1 MANVSVFLSDFQTG
15 RSSSSV
21 EVRLLRFWE
30 TRNVRHDGELMGVDM
45 LLLDSRKYLIKLHLL
60 FISIAASGDH
70 AAGHRE
76 CTPACDP
83 HASSESGVGYSL
95 TGFDVTRCNQNYR
108 LSDSSLLIRFSN
120 STLYQRIPQT
130 VTAVIIYINFLQ
142 TVYLRI
148 LTVDNVTV
156 DLNTL

>member
-60 FISIAASGDH
+60 FISI
-70 AAGHRE
+70 
-76 CTPACDP
+76 
-83 HASSESGVGYSL
+83 V
-95 TGFDVTRCNQNYR
+95 FDRF
-108 LSDSSLLIRFSN
+108 SSLAI
-120 STLYQRIPQT
+120 STI
-130 VTAVIIYINFLQ
+130 
-142 TVYLRI
+142 
-148 LTVDNVTV
+148 
-156 DLNTL
+156 